1 VDPAAFP
8 QGVNVEFYRL
18 LGDRHLEMRVF
29 ERGSGETRSCG
40 TGTVAAA
47 AAAAGATGPGEWTVD
62 VPGGRLTVTLD
73 GVTSHLRGP
82 AVLVA
87 EGETRPGWI
96 SRTQS

>member
-1 VDPAAFP
+1 
-8 QGVNVEFYRL
+8 
-18 LGDRHLEMRVF
+18 
-29 ERGSGETRSCG
+29 
-40 TGTVAAA
+40 VAV
-47 AAAAGATGPGEWTVD
+47 AAAAGADGPSEWTVD

-96 SRTQS
+96 